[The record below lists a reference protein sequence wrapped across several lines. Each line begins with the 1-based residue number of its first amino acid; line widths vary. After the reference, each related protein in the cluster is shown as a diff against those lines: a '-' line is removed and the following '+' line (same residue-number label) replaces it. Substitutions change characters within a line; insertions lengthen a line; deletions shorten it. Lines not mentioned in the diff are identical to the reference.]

1 MAEAYRRDIDVESSH
16 VDMFGHVNHARYLE
30 YMEWARFGWAE
41 AGGAPIPRMIEEERV
56 GPAIL
61 RANVRYRRECRLG
74 DQLTVTVEPL
84 SARRDIGRIRQVITD
99 RRSGDI
105 VCEAE
110 LTFVMLDLSERKAT
124 KLPAVF
130 LEQIRE

>member
-1 MAEAYRRDIDVESSH
+1 
-16 VDMFGHVNHARYLE
+16 
-30 YMEWARFGWAE
+30 
-41 AGGAPIPRMIEEERV
+41 MITEERV

-84 SARRDIGRIRQVITD
+84 SARRDIGRLRQVIFD
-99 RRSGDI
+99 RRNGDV

-110 LTFVMLDLSERKAT
+110 LTFVMLDLDQRKAT

-130 LEQIRE
+130 LGQVGG